1 MRQWKKK
8 RIRVICLILVLI
20 VVTALPGSGF
30 RVHAESTLLAPS
42 ISAPSAI
49 LIEASTGE
57 MIYGQNFTERRSPAS
72 ITKIMTLLLTFEY
85 LDSGKAKLDDV
96 VAVSEH
102 AASMGGS
109 QVFLAEG
116 ETQTLETMI
125 KCIVVASGNDASV
138 AVAEHIAGS
147 EEAFVEM
154 MNEKAL
160 ELGMTDTH
168 FVDCCG
174 LSDSDEH
181 YTCARDV
188 AIMARE
194 LTRKH
199 PDIFTY
205 SQIWTEDIVHETRQG
220 SSIFTLNSTNKLLKQ
235 YPYATGL
242 KTGST
247 SKAMFCLA
255 ATATKNDV
263 DLIAVIMGAS
273 DNKTRVSEAKELLT
287 YGFLVCRLYVDENAE
302 DLPEVMVEGGV
313 EEAVGVKYAGE
324 FRYLDVKGNDLDG
337 IKKEMVIPAKVDA
350 PVEAGAQAGEM
361 KYFLG
366 ETELG
371 SVPILFEST
380 VEKAHFVDYLK
391 KVMGSFLI

>member
-1 MRQWKKK
+1 MRHLEKMRA
-8 RIRVICLILVLI
+8 RIICLVLVF
-20 VVTALPGSGF
+20 VMVTALPGPGS
-30 RVHAESTLLAPS
+30 RVYAESTIPAPS

-57 MIYGQNFTERRSPAS
+57 MVYGQNFTERRSPAS
-72 ITKIMTLLLTFEY
+72 ITKIMTLLITFEY

-96 VAVSEH
+96 VTVSTH

-138 AVAEHIAGS
+138 AVAEHLAGS
-147 EEAFVEM
+147 EDAFVGI
-154 MNEKAL
+154 MNQRVL

-174 LSDSDEH
+174 LSDSDDH

-194 LTRKH
+194 LTTKH
-199 PDIFTY
+199 PDIFKY

-235 YPYATGL
+235 YPYTTGL

-255 ATATKNDV
+255 ATATKDNV
-263 DLIAVIMGAS
+263 DLIAVIMGAA

-287 YGFLVCRLYVDENAE
+287 YGFHVCRLYIDENME
-302 DLPEVMVEGGV
+302 DLPEVFVDGGV
-313 EEAVGVKYAGE
+313 EDAVGLKYAGE
-324 FRYLDVKGNDLDG
+324 FRYLDVKGNDLEE
-337 IKKEMVIPAKVDA
+337 IEKELVIPESVAA
-350 PVEAGAQAGEM
+350 PVEEGAQAGEV
-361 KYFLG
+361 KYRLG
-366 ETELG
+366 DTEIG
-371 SVPILFEST
+371 SVPLLFENS
-380 VEKAHFVDYLK
+380 VEKAHFGDYLK
-391 KVMGSFLI
+391 KVIGEFLI